1 MKLYVEINN
10 EKHYIE
16 EYIVERYGLKE
27 GKTMPFSG
35 LEINREYN
43 STLETARDR
52 VDEAEIDK
60 NIAETQSETDKDVN
74 EIFNFETSTGVV
86 GLVSKTDIEHFREDN
101 QSNEAPAELDETTQ
115 QIVK

>member
-16 EYIVERYGLKE
+16 EDIVERYGLKE

-35 LEINREYN
+35 LEINSEYH
-43 STLETARDR
+43 STVEAARVR
-52 VDEAEIDK
+52 VDEAELQK
-60 NIAETQSETDKDVN
+60 SIAETQSQTDKDVN

-86 GLVSKTDIEHFREDN
+86 GLVSKADIEHFREDN

-115 QIVK
+115 QMVK

>member
-16 EYIVERYGLKE
+16 KNIVERYGLKK

-35 LEINREYN
+35 LQINSEYN
-43 STLETARDR
+43 SPVETARDR
-52 VDEAEIDK
+52 VDEAEIEK

-74 EIFNFETSTGVV
+74 QIFNFETSTDAV

-101 QSNEAPAELDETTQ
+101 QSNEVPAELDETTHQ
-115 QIVK
+115 VVK